1 MNGEPVPAASPPAE
15 AANTSASLPGTSST
29 EGETDSGI
37 GGRSAAATRLASPP
51 AMAQRTILCYLE
63 SDGSLALE
71 AIERLRTVAP
81 SEVLPMPTVA
91 QVLETVEHTPGS
103 AGLLPIEDSYDGESL
118 AVYDRLVFESWNAYI
133 RDEVV
138 VSDSLD
144 AFAQSAGA
152 AASVHTAVATPRG
165 VEQCFRFVQEHGL
178 RSRYVESAA
187 EACRIVST
195 SSDDGLIA
203 LAPIRMAE
211 RFGLVTVAAGIED
224 LPDLKTRFIVVSREV
239 APPTGDDKTTLI
251 VTPAVDRSGT
261 LVDLL
266 GAFGENDVNMV
277 SLISRPLRA
286 SVGTHCFQITCE
298 GHVSDPPL
306 QATIRRLW
314 EKGARIKV
322 LGSYPA
328 WTGDQVMTPFD
339 ALPAASVGPD
349 DDADE
354 QVRLLAPPAG

>member
-1 MNGEPVPAASPPAE
+1 
-15 AANTSASLPGTSST
+15 
-29 EGETDSGI
+29 
-37 GGRSAAATRLASPP
+37 
-51 AMAQRTILCYLE
+51 MAQPVILCYLE
-63 SDGSLALE
+63 SDGALALE
-71 AIERLRTVAP
+71 AIEGLRTVTPTEA
-81 SEVLPMPTVA
+81 LPMPTVA

-103 AGLLPIEDSYDGESL
+103 AGLLPIEDSYEGEALS
-118 AVYDRLVFESWNAYI
+118 VYDRLVFESWHAYI

-144 AFAQSAGA
+144 AFATSPDAKEA
-152 AASVHTAVATPRG
+152 AHTAVSSPRG
-165 VEQCFRFVQEHGL
+165 IEHCFRFVQEQGL
-178 RSRYVESAA
+178 EVRYADSTT
-187 EACRIVST
+187 EACRVVST
-195 SSDDGLIA
+195 SSDPGLVAIA
-203 LAPIRMAE
+203 PTRVAS

-224 LPDLKTRFIVVSREV
+224 LPDLKTRFIVVSRDV
-239 APPTGDDKTTLI
+239 APPTGEDKTTLV

-266 GAFGENDVNMV
+266 EAFGENDVNMV
-277 SLISRPLRA
+277 SLLSRPLRA

-298 GHVSDPPL
+298 GHVTDPPL

-349 DDADE
+349 DAEAE
-354 QVRLLAPPAG
+354 QARLLRPPAG

>member
-1 MNGEPVPAASPPAE
+1 MP
-15 AANTSASLPGTSST
+15 
-29 EGETDSGI
+29 
-37 GGRSAAATRLASPP
+37 
-51 AMAQRTILCYLE
+51 QRAILCYLE

-71 AIERLRTVAP
+71 AIERLRTIAP
-81 SEVLPMPTVA
+81 SVVLPMPTVA

-118 AVYDRLVFESWNAYI
+118 AVYDRLVFESRNAYI

-144 AFAQSAGA
+144 AFAQGEA
-152 AASVHTAVATPRG
+152 AAEAAHTAVASPRG
-165 VEQCFRFVQEHGL
+165 IEQCFRFVQEHGL
-178 RSRYVESAA
+178 RVRYVESAV
-187 EACRIVST
+187 EACRVVST
-195 SSDDGLIA
+195 AVDEGLIA
-203 LAPIRMAE
+203 LAPTRMAE
-211 RFGLVTVAAGIED
+211 RFGLATIAAGIED

-298 GHVSDPPL
+298 GHVSDQPL
-306 QATIRRLW
+306 QATIKRLW
-314 EKGARIKV
+314 DKGARIKV
-322 LGSYPA
+322 LGSFPA

-339 ALPAASVGPD
+339 ALPTSSVGPAEAPVD
-349 DDADE
+349 
-354 QVRLLAPPAG
+354 QRRLLAPPVG